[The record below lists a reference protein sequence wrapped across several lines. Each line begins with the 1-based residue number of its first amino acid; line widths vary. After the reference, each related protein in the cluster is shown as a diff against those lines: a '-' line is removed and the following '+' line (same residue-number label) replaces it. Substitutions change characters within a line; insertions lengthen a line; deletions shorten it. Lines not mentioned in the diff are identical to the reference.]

1 VSGKGNNIVVT
12 GGAGF
17 IGSWLCERL
26 VRDGY
31 RVICIDNL
39 SSGRTENL
47 EHLDVEFI
55 KEDVRQ
61 PLELKVD
68 YVFHLASRASP
79 VDFQEHSTDI
89 LLTNSL
95 GTYNMLQL
103 SQQNRARFLLA
114 STSEVY
120 GEPLQH
126 PQNEEYWGNVNP
138 IGPRSCYDESKRFAE
153 ALAMSAMRDG
163 LDVRIAR
170 IFNTYGG
177 RMRSDDGRAI
187 PNFINQATKNEP
199 ITVYGDGTQTRSF
212 CYVSDMVDGLARL
225 MFGDNLTGEVVNLG
239 NPNETTILQL
249 ATLIKQLTDSK
260 SEIVFRPLP
269 QNDPSRRKP
278 DITRAKKRLNW
289 QPKIGLEEG
298 LRKTIEYY
306 RQTT

>member
-1 VSGKGNNIVVT
+1 MNTRGNNVLVT

-26 VRDGY
+26 IQNGY
-31 RVICIDNL
+31 TVICFDNL
-39 SSGRTENL
+39 SSGNIRNL
-47 EHLDVEFI
+47 EHLNIEFI
-55 KEDVRQ
+55 EDDVRQ

-95 GTYNMLQL
+95 GTYNMLRL
-103 SQQNRARFLLA
+103 SKQNRARFLLA

-126 PQNEEYWGNVNP
+126 PQSEDYWGNVNP

-153 ALAMSAMRDG
+153 ALAMSATRDG

-177 RMRSDDGRAI
+177 RMRGDDGRVI
-187 PNFINQATKNEP
+187 PNFVNQATKNEP
-199 ITVYGDGTQTRSF
+199 ITIYGDGTQTRSF
-212 CYVSDMVDGLARL
+212 CYVTDMVDGLMGL
-225 MFGDNLTGEVVNLG
+225 MFGDDLTGEVVNLG
-239 NPNETTILQL
+239 NPNEITILQL
-249 ATLIKQLTDSK
+249 AQLIKRLTYSR
-260 SEIVFRPLP
+260 SEIVFKPLP
-269 QNDPSRRKP
+269 QDDPSRRKP
-278 DITRAKKRLNW
+278 DITKAKKRLNW
-289 QPKIGLEEG
+289 QPKIGLDDG

-306 RQTT
+306 RQAT